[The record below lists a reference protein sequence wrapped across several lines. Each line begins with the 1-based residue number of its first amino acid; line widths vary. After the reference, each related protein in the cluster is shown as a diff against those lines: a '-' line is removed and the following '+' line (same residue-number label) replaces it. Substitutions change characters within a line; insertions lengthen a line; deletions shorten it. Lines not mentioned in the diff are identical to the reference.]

1 MAFRFK
7 KENADKDRGLT
18 PEEEPIKKWR
28 LTFGR
33 EKYPTLPRIVRR
45 TSEPGEKTETAKD
58 ESANQT

>member
-7 KENADKDRGLT
+7 KENADKDRRLT

-33 EKYPTLPRIVRR
+33 EKYPTLPLIVRR
-45 TSEPGEKTETAKD
+45 TSEPGEKTETANGD
-58 ESANQT
+58 SPR